1 MMLEGKVAM
10 ITGAGAGIGVAIAE
24 RFVFEGAKV
33 CITGRR
39 LHKLEEVVAS
49 LPAGTAV
56 ACAGDVSKLE
66 DARRMVETT
75 VKFGGKIDILVNNA
89 AIDPGGSV
97 VDLDPDVWHAVIETN
112 LTGPFYTMK
121 VAIPHMIESG
131 GGSIINIS
139 SLASVRCIPT
149 MAPYC
154 ASKAGLN
161 MLTQQAALDFGKY
174 KIRCNSVLPG
184 PVRTE
189 MSEHSLGGMAKA
201 MGCDMDGVF
210 GQLTCTLPLQRAAS
224 PDEISGICAFLAS
237 DDASFITAANIL
249 VDGGAA
255 IVDPCGASLSMSGA
269 SGWGAEIRE

>member
-10 ITGAGAGIGVAIAE
+10 ITGAGAGIGVEIAK
-24 RFVFEGAKV
+24 RYVAEGAKV

-39 LHKLEEVVAS
+39 QNKLDETVAM
-49 LPAGTAV
+49 LPAGSAV
-56 ACAGDVSKLE
+56 TCAGDVSKIE
-66 DARRMVETT
+66 DAKRMVDTT
-75 VKFGGKIDILVNNA
+75 VEFGGKIDILVNNA

-97 VDLDPDVWHAVIETN
+97 VDLDPEVWHAVIETN

-121 VAIPHMIESG
+121 YAIPYMIENG
-131 GGSIINIS
+131 GGAIINIS

-161 MLTQQAALDFGKY
+161 HLTNQVALDFGKHGV
-174 KIRCNSVLPG
+174 RAVSVLPG

-201 MGCDMDGVF
+201 MGTDMDGVF
-210 GQLTCTLPLQRAAS
+210 QRLTCTLPLERVS
-224 PDEISGICAFLAS
+224 LPKEIAGLCAFLGS
-237 DDASFITAANIL
+237 EDAGFITAETIL
-249 VDGGAA
+249 VDGGASM
-255 IVDPCGASLSMSGA
+255 VDPCGASLKMSGA
-269 SGWGAEIRE
+269 SGWGAEIR

>member
-10 ITGAGAGIGVAIAE
+10 ITGAGAGIGVEIAK
-24 RFVFEGAKV
+24 RFVAEGAKI

-39 LHKLEEVVAS
+39 QNKLDETIAM
-49 LPAGTAV
+49 LPAGTAITCV
-56 ACAGDVSKLE
+56 GDVSTLE
-66 DARRMVETT
+66 GAKRMVEAT
-75 VKFGGKIDILVNNA
+75 VEFGGKIDILVNNA

-121 VAIPHMIESG
+121 FAIPYMIENG
-131 GGSIINIS
+131 GGSIVNIS

-161 MLTQQAALDFGKY
+161 HLTNQVALDFGKHNV
-174 KIRCNSVLPG
+174 RANSVLPG

-189 MSEHSLGGMAKA
+189 MSEHSLGGMATA

-210 GQLTCTLPLQRAAS
+210 KQLTCTLPLQRVAA
-224 PDEISGICAFLAS
+224 PREIAGICAFLGS
-237 DDASFITAANIL
+237 DDASFITAETIL
-249 VDGGAA
+249 VDGGASM
-255 IVDPCGASLSMSGA
+255 VDPCGASLSMTGA
-269 SGWGAEIRE
+269 SGWGAGARD

>member
-1 MMLEGKVAM
+1 MMLEGKVAL
-10 ITGAGAGIGVAIAE
+10 ITGAGAGIGTEIAK
-24 RFVFEGAKV
+24 RFVAEGAKV
-33 CITGRR
+33 CITGRKPD
-39 LHKLEEVVAS
+39 KLDKVVAS

-56 ACAGDVSKLE
+56 SCPGDVSTLEGAKL
-66 DARRMVETT
+66 MVEAT
-75 VKFGGKIDILVNNA
+75 VAFGGKIDILVNNA

-121 VAIPHMIESG
+121 FAIPYMIENG

-161 MLTQQAALDFGKY
+161 HLTNQVALDFGKH
-174 KIRCNSVLPG
+174 KVRANSVLPG

-189 MSEHSLGGMAKA
+189 MSEHSLGGMATA
-201 MGCDMDGVF
+201 LGCDMDGVF
-210 GQLTCTLPLQRAAS
+210 GRLTCTLPLARAAAPS
-224 PDEISGICAFLAS
+224 EIAGICAFLGS
-237 DDASFITAANIL
+237 DDASFITAETIL
-249 VDGGAA
+249 VDGGASM
-255 IVDPCGASLSMSGA
+255 VDPCGASLSMSGA
-269 SGWGAEIRE
+269 SGWGAEMR

>member
-10 ITGAGAGIGVAIAE
+10 ITGAGAGIGVEIAK
-24 RFVFEGAKV
+24 RFVAEGAKV

-66 DARRMVETT
+66 DATRMVATT

-121 VAIPHMIESG
+121 VAIPHMIENG

-161 MLTQQAALDFGKY
+161 MLTQQAALDFGKH

-224 PDEISGICAFLAS
+224 PAEISGICAFLAS

-269 SGWGAEIRE
+269 SGWGAEVRE

>member
-10 ITGAGAGIGVAIAE
+10 ITGAGAGIGVEIAK
-24 RFVFEGAKV
+24 RFVAEGAKI

-39 LHKLEEVVAS
+39 QNKLDETIAL

-56 ACAGDVSKLE
+56 TCAGDVSTLE
-66 DARRMVETT
+66 GAKRMVEAT
-75 VKFGGKIDILVNNA
+75 VEFGGKIDILVNNA
-89 AIDPGGSV
+89 GIDPGGSV

-121 VAIPHMIESG
+121 FAIPYMIKNG

-139 SLASVRCIPT
+139 SLASIRCIPT

-161 MLTQQAALDFGKY
+161 HLTNQVALDFGKY
-174 KIRCNSVLPG
+174 NVRANSVLPG
-184 PVRTE
+184 PCRTE
-189 MSEHSLGGMAKA
+189 MSEHSLGGMATA

-210 GQLTCTLPLQRAAS
+210 KQLTCTVPLQRAAA
-224 PDEISGICAFLAS
+224 PREITGICAFLGS
-237 DDASFITAANIL
+237 DDSSFITAESIL
-249 VDGGAA
+249 VDGGASM
-255 IVDPCGASLSMSGA
+255 VDPCGASLSMTGA
-269 SGWGAEIRE
+269 SGWGAEMR

>member
-10 ITGAGAGIGVAIAE
+10 ITGAGAGIGLAIAK
-24 RFVFEGAKV
+24 RYVAEGAKV

-39 LHKLEEVVAS
+39 KNKLDEVVAS
-49 LPAGTAV
+49 LPPGTAV
-56 ACAGDVSKLE
+56 ACPGDVSKLE
-66 DARRMVETT
+66 DAKRMVDTT
-75 VKFGGKIDILVNNA
+75 VEFGGKIDVLINNA
-89 AIDPGGSV
+89 GIDPGGSV
-97 VDLDPDVWHAVIETN
+97 VDVDPEIWHAVLETN

-121 VAIPHMIESG
+121 FAIPYMIKNG

-161 MLTQQAALDFGKY
+161 HLTNQVALDFGKY
-174 KIRCNSVLPG
+174 KIRANSVLPG

-189 MSEHSLGGMAKA
+189 MSEHALGGMAQA

-210 GQLTCTLPLQRAAS
+210 KQLTCTLPLARAAS
-224 PDEISGICAFLAS
+224 PEEIAGICVFLGS
-237 DDASFITAANIL
+237 DDSSFITAETIL
-249 VDGGAA
+249 VDGGASM
-255 IVDPCGASLSMSGA
+255 VDPCGASLSMTGA
-269 SGWGAEIRE
+269 SGWGVPSR

>member
-1 MMLEGKVAM
+1 MMLEGKFAM
-10 ITGAGAGIGVAIAE
+10 ITGAGAGIGVEIAK
-24 RFVFEGAKV
+24 RFVAEGAKI

-39 LHKLEEVVAS
+39 QHKLDETIAM

-56 ACAGDVSKLE
+56 TCVGDVSTLDGAK
-66 DARRMVETT
+66 RMVEAT
-75 VKFGGKIDILVNNA
+75 VEFGGKIDILVNNA

-97 VDLDPDVWHAVIETN
+97 VDLDPEVWHAVLETN

-121 VAIPHMIESG
+121 FAIPYMIKNG

-161 MLTQQAALDFGKY
+161 HLTNQVALDFGKY
-174 KIRCNSVLPG
+174 NVRANSVLPG
-184 PVRTE
+184 PCRTE

-201 MGCDMDGVF
+201 MSCDMDGVF
-210 GQLTCTLPLQRAAS
+210 KQLTCTIPLQRVSAPREMA
-224 PDEISGICAFLAS
+224 GICAFLGS
-237 DDASFITAANIL
+237 DDASFITAESIL
-249 VDGGAA
+249 VDGGASM
-255 IVDPCGASLSMSGA
+255 VDPCGASLSMTGA
-269 SGWGAEIRE
+269 SGWGADMR

>member
-10 ITGAGAGIGVAIAE
+10 ITGAGAGIGVAIAK
-24 RFVFEGAKV
+24 RYVAEGAKV

-39 LHKLEEVVAS
+39 QQKLDEVVAS
-49 LPAGTAV
+49 LPAGTAL
-56 ACAGDVSKLE
+56 AYAGDVSKLD
-66 DARRMVETT
+66 DAKRMVDAT
-75 VKFGGKIDILVNNA
+75 VEFGGRIDILINNA

-97 VDLDPDVWHAVIETN
+97 VDVDPEVWHAVLETN

-121 VAIPHMIESG
+121 FAIPYMIEGG

-161 MLTQQAALDFGKY
+161 HLTNQVALDFGKY

-189 MSEHSLGGMAKA
+189 MSEHSLGGMATA
-201 MGCDMDGVF
+201 LGCDMDGVF
-210 GQLTCTLPLQRAAS
+210 GKLTCTLPLARAAS
-224 PDEISGICAFLAS
+224 PDEITGICVFLGS
-237 DDASFITAANIL
+237 DDSSFVTAETIL
-249 VDGGAA
+249 VDGGASM
-255 IVDPCGASLSMSGA
+255 VDPCGASLSMSGA
-269 SGWGAEIRE
+269 SGWGADMR